1 MEKGHSHQSRKSV
14 LRRGFPI
21 GEGWVGRGYFFY
33 GEIQANFFP
42 GAEGGEKFATR
53 ASFSGGGLC
62 RGKSKYAKFAKRD
75 KFSKLKA
82 SW

>member
-1 MEKGHSHQSRKSV
+1 MEKDHSHQNRNSV
-14 LRRGFPI
+14 LRRNFPI
-21 GEGWVGRGYFFY
+21 GEGGWAGVISSMGKFRLIFSPGRGW
-33 GEIQANFFP
+33 GE
-42 GAEGGEKFATR
+42 FATR

>member
-21 GEGWVGRGYFFY
+21 GEGWVGRGCFFH
-33 GEIQANFFP
+33 GEIQANFFFR
-42 GAEGGEKFATR
+42 GRGWGEFATR

-62 RGKSKYAKFAKRD
+62 RGKSKYAKFAEKG
-75 KFSKLKA
+75 
-82 SW
+82 